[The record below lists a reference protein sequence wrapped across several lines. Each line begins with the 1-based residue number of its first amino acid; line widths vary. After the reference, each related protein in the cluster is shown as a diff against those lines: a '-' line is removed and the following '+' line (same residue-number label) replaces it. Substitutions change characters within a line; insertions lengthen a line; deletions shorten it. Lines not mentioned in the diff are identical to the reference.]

1 MRNKWTKKKIKLFN
15 KKVTEHLDTLLR
27 DIETGTATAEDAI
40 VESCGSLIAVVLLG
54 FDVNEIVRISEESAN
69 KLLNEM
75 EKDELTNESE

>member
-54 FDVNEIVRISEESAN
+54 LDVDELIKISKEAAN
-69 KLLNEM
+69 KLLDEM
-75 EKDELTNESE
+75 DKDELTNKSE